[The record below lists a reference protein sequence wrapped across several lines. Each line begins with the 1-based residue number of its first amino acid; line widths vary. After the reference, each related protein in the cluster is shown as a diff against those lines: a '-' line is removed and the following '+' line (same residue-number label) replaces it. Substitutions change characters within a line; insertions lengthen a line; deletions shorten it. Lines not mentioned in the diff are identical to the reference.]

1 LNATLDSCYEVE
13 EVKKQ
18 WKNLRDSFQKRMK
31 AAKEPKTGSA
41 AGDPPTKWIF
51 FEAMQFFSSL
61 TMKILSRICDELG
74 TMNHNQQAGDQFD
87 AFGAFAASTL
97 RSLAAYDEEGAKW
110 AVLELT
116 ENLTKLVWFARICRG
131 AAD

>member
-1 LNATLDSCYEVE
+1 MSNVGPRRYSSGGGSSVHCASSESTSGS
-13 EVKKQ
+13 
-18 WKNLRDSFQKRMK
+18 NSTAHPSIGFRAGALR
-31 AAKEPKTGSA
+31 KTGSEKKKGEGSKTA
-41 AGDPPTKWIF
+41 V
-51 FEAMQFFSSL
+51 
-61 TMKILSRICDELG
+61 LSRICDELG